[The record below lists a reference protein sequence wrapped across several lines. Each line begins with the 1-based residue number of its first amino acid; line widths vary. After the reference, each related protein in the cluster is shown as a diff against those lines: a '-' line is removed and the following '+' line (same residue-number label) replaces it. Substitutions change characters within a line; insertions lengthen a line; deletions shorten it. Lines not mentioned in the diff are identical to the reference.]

1 MTLSDLPKW
10 NKRAAAVYAFGI
22 WTMIGSY
29 AYFRYTGRYEDKPVT
44 EEVVQEQEDP
54 DQVVHQTLHSKTIL
68 TYKKDFVPYSTRI
81 YNFIRSFS
89 SEPGTGGDEK

>member
-29 AYFRYTGRYEDKPVT
+29 AYFRYTGRYEDKPGKIQCETAVS
-44 EEVVQEQEDP
+44 VVISL
-54 DQVVHQTLHSKTIL
+54 TLHSKTIL